1 MPATATP
8 KKNKKP
14 SPSFVTG
21 VIAFVFLIIGYQA
34 ALFITRARTLRL
46 VSNRDAPDTV
56 YLVEREAVESF
67 LAAMAPEEAE
77 SLLEAAPE
85 GVRRVSVRR
94 DAPHSPAAEKLVRQF
109 RGRKVETFRFN
120 PNTVS
125 VEDLIRLGFSEKQ
138 AQAIDNYRQ
147 KGGRFRRASDFAKSY
162 VVADS
167 VFRRLEPFID
177 IPKLDLNKA
186 DSAALTELPGIGP
199 YYATKILEH
208 RTALH
213 GFSYKEQLLDIY
225 RFDREKFDGLADLI
239 VVSDPEPY
247 PLWTLP
253 EDSLKLHPY
262 IGRSAHS
269 LILYRK
275 SMPRDAW
282 TIDGLRSEGVLSAS
296 DADRLSRCRLAEP
309 NP

>member
-1 MPATATP
+1 MTATPTP

-34 ALFITRARTLRL
+34 ALFITRAGQLRL
-46 VSNRDAPDTV
+46 ISNRDAPDTIC
-56 YLVEREAVESF
+56 LLERESIDSF
-67 LAAMAPEEAE
+67 LATLSQEEAE
-77 SLLEAAPE
+77 LLLEAAPE
-85 GVRRVSVRR
+85 GARRVSIRR
-94 DAPHSPAAEKLVRQF
+94 DAPHSPAAEKVVRQF

-138 AQAIDNYRQ
+138 AQSIDNYRK
-147 KGGRFRRASDFAKSY
+147 KGGRFRRATDFAKSY

-177 IPKLDLNKA
+177 IPKLDLNRA

-199 YYATKILEH
+199 FYARKILEH
-208 RTALH
+208 RKALH
-213 GFSYKEQLLDIY
+213 GFSYKEQLLDLP
-225 RFDREKFDGLADLI
+225 RFEKEKFDGLADL
-239 VVSDPEPY
+239 VVVGEPEPY

-282 TIDGLRSEGVLSAS
+282 TVDGLRSEGVLSAS
-296 DADRLSRCRLAEP
+296 DADRLSRCRIAEP
-309 NP
+309 

>member
-1 MPATATP
+1 MPATTTP

-34 ALFITRARTLRL
+34 ALFITRARALRL

-56 YLVEREAVESF
+56 YLLERKEIDAF
-67 LAAMAPEEAE
+67 LASMTPEEAE
-77 SLLEAAPE
+77 SVLETAPE
-85 GVRRVSVRR
+85 GDRRLSVRR
-94 DAPHSPAAEKLVRQF
+94 ESVHSPDAERIVRQF

-125 VEDLIRLGFSEKQ
+125 IEDLIRLGFSEKQ
-138 AQAIDNYRQ
+138 AQAIDNYRRS
-147 KGGRFRRASDFAKSY
+147 GGRFRRPSDFARSY

-167 VFRRLEPFID
+167 VFQRLEPFID

-186 DSAALTELPGIGP
+186 DSAALTSLPGIGP
-199 YYATKILEH
+199 YYAKKILEH
-208 RTALH
+208 RKALH
-213 GFSYKEQLLDIY
+213 GFSYKEQLLDLP
-225 RFDREKFDGLADLI
+225 RFEKEKFDGLADL
-239 VVSDPEPY
+239 VFVSEPEPY
-247 PLWTLP
+247 PLWSLP

-275 SMPRDAW
+275 SMPRDVW

-296 DADRLSRCRLAEP
+296 DADRLSRCCIEEP
-309 NP
+309 

>member
-1 MPATATP
+1 MPATTTP

-14 SPSFVTG
+14 TPSFVTG

-34 ALFITRARTLRL
+34 ALFITRARALRL

-56 YLVEREAVESF
+56 YLLERQEIDAF
-67 LAAMAPEEAE
+67 LSSMAPEEAE
-77 SLLEAAPE
+77 SVLENTPE
-85 GVRRVSVRR
+85 GARRVSVRR
-94 DAPHSPAAEKLVRQF
+94 ESAHAPEAERIARQF

-125 VEDLIRLGFSEKQ
+125 IEDLIRLGFTEKQ
-138 AQAIDNYRQ
+138 AQAIDNYRR
-147 KGGRFRRASDFAKSY
+147 KGGRFRRSSDFAKSY

-186 DSAALTELPGIGP
+186 DSAALTSLPGIGP
-199 YYATKILEH
+199 YYAKKILEH
-208 RTALH
+208 RKALH
-213 GFSYKEQLLDIY
+213 GFSYKEQLLDLP
-225 RFDREKFDGLADLI
+225 RFEKEKFDGLADLI
-239 VVSDPEPY
+239 VVSAPEPY
-247 PLWTLP
+247 PLWALP

-269 LILYRK
+269 LILYRQ

-282 TIDGLRSEGVLSAS
+282 TVDGLRSEGVLTATA
-296 DADRLSRCRLAEP
+296 ADRLSRCRIAEP
-309 NP
+309 

>member
-1 MPATATP
+1 MTATPTP

-34 ALFITRARTLRL
+34 ALFITRAGELRL

-56 YLVEREAVESF
+56 YLVEREQVDAF
-67 LAAMAPEEAE
+67 LASMSPKEAE
-77 SLLEAAPE
+77 SALEAVPKGARHV
-85 GVRRVSVRR
+85 GIRR
-94 DAPHSPAAEKLVRQF
+94 DAPHSPAAEKVVRQF

-167 VFRRLEPFID
+167 VFQRLEPFID
-177 IPKLDLNKA
+177 IPKLDINKA

-199 YYATKILEH
+199 YYAKKILEH
-208 RTALH
+208 RKALH
-213 GFSYKEQLLDIY
+213 GFSYKEQLLDLP
-225 RFDREKFDGLADLI
+225 RFDREKYDGLADL
-239 VVSDPEPY
+239 VVVGEPEPY

-269 LILYRK
+269 IILYRK
-275 SMPRDAW
+275 SMPRDVW
-282 TIDGLRSEGVLSAS
+282 SVDGLRSEGVLSS
-296 DADRLSRCRLAEP
+296 HDADRLSSCIIAEP
-309 NP
+309 

>member
-1 MPATATP
+1 MTATPTP

-34 ALFITRARTLRL
+34 ALFITRAGQLHL

-56 YLVEREAVESF
+56 YLVEREQVDAF
-67 LAAMAPEEAE
+67 LASMSPEEAE
-77 SLLEAAPE
+77 SALEAASD
-85 GVRRVSVRR
+85 GSRRVSIRR
-94 DAPHSPAAEKLVRQF
+94 DAPHSPAAEKIVQQF

-125 VEDLIRLGFSEKQ
+125 IEDLIRLGFSEKQ

-167 VFRRLEPFID
+167 VFQRLEPFID

-199 YYATKILEH
+199 YYAKKILEH
-208 RTALH
+208 RKALH
-213 GFSYKEQLLDIY
+213 GFSYKEQLLDLP
-225 RFDREKFDGLADLI
+225 RFEKEKFDGLADLI
-239 VVSDPEPY
+239 VVSAPEPY

-275 SMPRDAW
+275 NSPRDTW
-282 TIDGLRSEGVLSAS
+282 TVQNLVAEGILSPSDGGKLE
-296 DADRLSRCRLAEP
+296 RCSLAEP
-309 NP
+309 D

>member
-8 KKNKKP
+8 KKKSKKP

-34 ALFITRARTLRL
+34 ALFVTRAGELRL
-46 VSNRDAPDTV
+46 VSNRDRPDTV
-56 YLVEREAVESF
+56 YLIDRELAEAF
-67 LAAMAPEEAE
+67 LAGMAPQEAE
-77 SLLEAAPE
+77 ALLEASPA
-85 GVRRVSVRR
+85 GSRRVSVRR
-94 DAPHSPAAEKLVRQF
+94 EAPHSPAAERIVRQS
-109 RGRKVETFRFN
+109 RGRKTESFRFN

-138 AQAIDNYRQ
+138 AQAIDNYRK
-147 KGGRFRRASDFAKSY
+147 KGGRFRRPSDFARSY

-167 VFRRLEPFID
+167 VFARLEPFID
-177 IPKLDLNKA
+177 IPRLDLNKA
-186 DSAALTELPGIGP
+186 DSAALTDLPGIGP
-199 YYATKILEH
+199 YYAKKILEH
-208 RTALH
+208 RRALH
-213 GFSYKEQLLDIY
+213 GFSYKEQLLDLP
-225 RFDREKFDGLADLI
+225 RFDREKFDGLADL
-239 VVSDPEPY
+239 VTVSAPEPY

-253 EDSLKLHPY
+253 EDSLRLHPY

-282 TIDGLRSEGVLSAS
+282 TVEGLRSEGVLPAA
-296 DADRLSRCRLAEP
+296 DADRLSRCRIAGP
-309 NP
+309 

>member
-34 ALFITRARTLRL
+34 ALFITRARALHL

-56 YLVEREAVESF
+56 YLLERQEIDAF
-67 LAAMAPEEAE
+67 LASMAPEEAE
-77 SLLEAAPE
+77 SLLETAPE

-94 DAPHSPAAEKLVRQF
+94 ESAHAPAAERIVRQF

-125 VEDLIRLGFSEKQ
+125 VEDLVRLGFTEKQ

-199 YYATKILEH
+199 YYARKILEH

-213 GFSYKEQLLDIY
+213 GFSYKEQLLDLP
-225 RFDREKFDGLADLI
+225 RFEKEKFDGLADLV
-239 VVSDPEPY
+239 VVSEPEPY

-275 SMPRDAW
+275 SMSRDVW

-296 DADRLSRCRLAEP
+296 DADRLSRCIIAEP
-309 NP
+309 